1 MSCTSKPDDEEKGET
16 HRHPE
21 RLPANNPHIGTFHH
35 SGMLYPTYMYYAAHS
50 PYLPF
55 LRHSEPT
62 TPIAKLVYMMM
73 CAQQDEQECQRDCGE
88 DWVVVPQ
95 TETGGT
101 HTEKQ

>member
-1 MSCTSKPDDEEKGET
+1 MSSTSSTPDDEEGGET

-35 SGMLYPTYMYYAAHS
+35 SGILYPTYMYYAAHS

-62 TPIAKLVYMMM
+62 TPIAQLVYNMM
-73 CAQQDEQECQRDCGE
+73 CAQQGGYRQDCGE
-88 DWVVVPQ
+88 DWVVVPE

-101 HTEKQ
+101 NPKE